1 MTVMNCD
8 VLVVGAGP
16 AGASAARACATAGL
30 ETIIIDKR
38 SEVGYPVHC
47 AEGMGSYLFP
57 LLPFKIPRE
66 QLIWKTEGIEFWA
79 EDVTIRRRGV
89 MWSGYTVNRRVFDKW
104 LVRLAVHAG
113 AKLMLGAELT
123 GLECKHKH
131 VVEKATIKTKTGLIE
146 VRPKIVI
153 GADGFES
160 ATLKLLGEYR
170 PRKDAIAEIYSFE
183 LKNMDLAAPMYEQ
196 IYVGD
201 FTTTGYAYVF
211 PISRTKANVG
221 VGCVDPKK
229 PMEEYYEEFLGIP
242 EVKHQVR
249 HAIPTEDKGGKVNV
263 LPLTKQWDYGN
274 VLVAGD
280 AADQN
285 LKPFAEGILPAII
298 CGDLAGKAA
307 AKHIRKNRPLQE
319 YTHDVKRTIGPL
331 LEQSDEAGKLIYQ
344 LYDMKQPKEYLLL
357 MNLIANLNT
366 PQKIREQL
374 EKQDYAQIRDQTL
387 KWQEHQKQ
395 IPTQIMEY
403 VWYQYMRASR
413 RLRGF
418 DQ

>member
-1 MTVMNCD
+1 MSVRNCD

-16 AGASAARACATAGL
+16 AGSCAARACAMAGL
-30 ETIIIDKR
+30 DTIIIDKR
-38 SEVGYPVHC
+38 AEIGYPVHC

-57 LLPFKIPRE
+57 FLPFKIPQD
-66 QLIWKTEGIEFWA
+66 QLIWRTEGIEFWA

-104 LVRLAVHAG
+104 LVKLAVQAG
-113 AKLMLGAELT
+113 AKLMLDAELAH
-123 GLECKHKH
+123 LECKHKH
-131 VVEKATIKTKTGLIE
+131 IVEKATIRTKTHLME
-146 VRPKIVI
+146 VRPKIII

-183 LKNMDLAAPMYEQ
+183 MKNMNLAAPTYEQ
-196 IYVGD
+196 VYVGD

-229 PMEEYYEEFLGIP
+229 PMEDYYKEFLEIP

-249 HAIPTEDKGGKVNV
+249 HATSTEDKGGGVNI
-263 LPLTKQWDYGN
+263 LPLSRRWIYGN

-307 AKHIRKNRPLQE
+307 TRHLQKNRPLQE
-319 YTHDVKRTIGPL
+319 YTQDVKRIIGHL
-331 LEQSDEAGKLIYQ
+331 LDQSDEAGKLIYQ
-344 LYDMKQPKEYLLL
+344 LYDMDQPKEYLLL
-357 MNLIANLNT
+357 MNLIAGLNT
-366 PQKIREQL
+366 PQRIREQL
-374 EKQDYAQIRDQTL
+374 ERLDYAQIRDQTL

-395 IPTQIMEY
+395 IPTQIKEY
-403 VWYQYMRASR
+403 IGYQYLNICGKIG
-413 RLRGF
+413 RL
-418 DQ
+418 D